1 MYNINDISGSTSY
14 GRAIENLP
22 NLEAVTDD
30 TAMMKYMLTSQPRQT
45 IFQPKIM
52 LDQDCTY
59 TIKDQGQ
66 NNKITLNPDTINSS
80 DTSYIYEFY
89 DTSAINVHKGG
100 SGQSFG
106 STDIDFPAQQD
117 VKSPRRYMSANGIEI
132 TAKPTSVQRSVVVGI
147 LGGDTGT
154 KTFKEIV
161 INANIKT
168 QAVAKDNAG
177 TAL

>member
-1 MYNINDISGSTSY
+1 MHLITTHESDLDIIQDKKLYLNADSKKFDQDIKKLNTLPYNWNDIDSA
-14 GRAIENLP
+14 REDA
-22 NLEAVTDD
+22 D
-30 TAMMKYMLTSQPRQT
+30 
-45 IFQPKIM
+45 
-52 LDQDCTY
+52 
-59 TIKDQGQ
+59 
-66 NNKITLNPDTINSS
+66 
-80 DTSYIYEFY
+80 YIYEFY